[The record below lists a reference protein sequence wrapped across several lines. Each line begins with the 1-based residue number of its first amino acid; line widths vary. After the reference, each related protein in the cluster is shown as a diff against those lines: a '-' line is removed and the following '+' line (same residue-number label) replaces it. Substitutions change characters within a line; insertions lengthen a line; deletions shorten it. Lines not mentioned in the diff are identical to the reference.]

1 MLNQN
6 KKDLIFFYLLIL
18 ILPTQLGKHFW
29 PQFSFINGLRID
41 YLSPTLY
48 LTDIV
53 ILLIFI
59 FSIKELL
66 VKIQKKYFSVFLLF
80 ISLLL
85 TGILISK
92 NPGAGL
98 YGLIKFL
105 EFSFLF
111 VYVSLRKSEI
121 KENLIVFLMSLSV
134 IYESLISIL
143 QYFNGGSLNGIFY
156 FLGERFYNAQTPGI
170 ANVSINGELFLRP
183 YGTFSHPNVLAAFL
197 VMYMI
202 VIMFFLLRKAKGFLK
217 VFLIATII
225 LGTTSLLFTFSRT
238 GILSWVLVLFLSFAN
253 AFLKKY
259 KNFTRNFSLFVLL
272 FISLLMIFYFPLSQ
286 RIFNFNL
293 TDQSITQ
300 RETLINDSFKMI
312 SNYPLLGVGVNNF
325 LNNLHNNSLPY
336 LLQPVHNIY
345 LLVFAETGILG
356 FLFLIFFIFI
366 LLKKIYV
373 HHSFESLVILM
384 VILLMSSFD
393 HYFLTIQQGQI
404 LFAFFLGL
412 IYSGVVVLKN

>member
-6 KKDLIFFYLLIL
+6 KKDLIFFYLLVL

-59 FSIKELL
+59 SSLKKLL
-66 VKIQKKYFSVFLLF
+66 VKIKKKYFSVFLLF
-80 ISLLL
+80 IFLLL
-85 TGILISK
+85 TGTLISK
-92 NPGAGL
+92 NPGAGF

-111 VYVSLRKSEI
+111 VYISLRKSEI
-121 KENLIVFLMSLSV
+121 RESLIVFLMSLSV
-134 IYESLISIL
+134 IYESLISIF

-156 FLGERFYNAQTPGI
+156 FFGERFYNAQTPGI
-170 ANVSINGELFLRP
+170 ANVSISGELFLRP

-197 VMYMI
+197 VLYMS

-300 RETLINDSFKMI
+300 REALINESFKMI

-366 LLKKIYV
+366 LLKKIYI
-373 HHSFESLVILM
+373 HHSFESLVILL

>member
-6 KKDLIFFYLLIL
+6 KKDLIFFYLLVL

-92 NPGAGL
+92 NPGAGI

-111 VYVSLRKSEI
+111 VYISLRKSEI
-121 KENLIVFLMSLSV
+121 RESLIVFLVSLSV
-134 IYESLISIL
+134 IYESLISIF
-143 QYFNGGSLNGIFY
+143 QYFNSGSLNGIFY
-156 FLGERFYNAQTPGI
+156 FFGERFYNAQTPGI

-197 VMYMI
+197 VLYMS

-300 RETLINDSFKMI
+300 RETLINESFKMI

-356 FLFLIFFIFI
+356 FLFLILFILI
-366 LLKKIYV
+366 LLKKIYI